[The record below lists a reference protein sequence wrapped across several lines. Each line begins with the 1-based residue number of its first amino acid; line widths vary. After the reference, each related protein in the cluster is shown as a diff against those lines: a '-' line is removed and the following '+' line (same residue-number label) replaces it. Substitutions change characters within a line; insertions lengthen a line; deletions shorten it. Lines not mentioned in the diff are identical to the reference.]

1 MRTLIL
7 LVCAGAPVFAQGVS
21 RADGVDR
28 IKRSMREGMST
39 LGEVEQKLVASMSPA
54 SGVCSVR
61 MPRAG
66 VSAHVDS
73 GMVIPFDPATVRE
86 QYSMPQAG
94 VPAPECPAVQHQA
107 GQPTIVRPANPS
119 LAPAAPRES
128 PTPTRLNP
136 FGELVTL
143 PRP

>member
-7 LVCAGAPVFAQGVS
+7 LVCAAGGPVLAQGVS

-39 LGEVEQKLVASMSPA
+39 LRKVEQKLVASMSPA

-66 VSAHVDS
+66 VSAQVDL
-73 GMVIPFDPATVRE
+73 GMVVPFDPATVRE

-94 VPAPECPAVQHQA
+94 VPAPECPAGQQA
-107 GQPTIVRPANPS
+107 AQPTIVRPANPS
-119 LAPAAPRES
+119 LAPVAPRES
-128 PTPTRLNP
+128 PAPTRLNP